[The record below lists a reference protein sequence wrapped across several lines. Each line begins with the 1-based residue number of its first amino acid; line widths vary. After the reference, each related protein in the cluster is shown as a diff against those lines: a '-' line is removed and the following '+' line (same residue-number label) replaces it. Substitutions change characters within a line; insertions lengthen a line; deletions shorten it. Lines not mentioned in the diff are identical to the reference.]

1 MNAIMNELKQNVITA
16 ETNLR
21 TLAAQQITAKQE
33 NAPEYK
39 ATMHNIDIV
48 KQVYD
53 ILGQDNTATTE
64 TQDTNKQSSTN
75 EEPLTMNSDL
85 RNKRIENM
93 TINNETYPIKSYK
106 DIAVGIGSHLLKNSY
121 PALQA
126 NENKFVS
133 SVTGKSF
140 ASTKKS
146 NVSCENPTEIKSG
159 KKSFYVD
166 TTRALANNM
175 TLLKKMTVAS
185 GMNLNDIKFTAN

>member
-16 ETNLR
+16 ENNLR
-21 TLAAQQITAKQE
+21 AMAAQQITAKQE

-39 ATMHNIDIV
+39 ATMHNIDII
-48 KQVYD
+48 KQVHS
-53 ILGQDNTATTE
+53 ILGQENTT
-64 TQDTNKQSSTN
+64 TN
-75 EEPLTMNSDL
+75 ESICANDSSLTSEPLTMNSDL
-85 RNKRIENM
+85 RNKKLDAM
-93 TINNETYPIKSYK
+93 TINGETYPIKSYK
-106 DIAVGIGSHLLKNSY
+106 DIALGIGNHLLKNNY
-121 PALQA
+121 QELQA

-140 ASTKKS
+140 ASTKKA
-146 NVSCENPTEIKSG
+146 NVSCDNPAEIKSG